1 MRKAPKSLADRC
13 ILAAG
18 LALVLALLV
27 APLLLIFSKALGDG
41 LPALW
46 SNLQEDF
53 MLHAIGLTLFIAV
66 LTVPLN
72 MLLGILLA
80 WCLTHY
86 QFRGRRLLSTL
97 IDLPY
102 AVSPVVAG
110 LCYLVV
116 YGVESSLG
124 QWFSDRNIQLMFAWP
139 GMVLVTLF
147 VTTPYV
153 ARILIPVMQ
162 EQGSDAQAAALSLG
176 ASGWQIFWHVTLP
189 DIKWALMYGV
199 VLTNARA
206 IGEFGAVSVVSG
218 TIMNQTLTLSL
229 LVDQLNNDNKAAAA
243 FTAAALLATFAIVSV
258 MLKSIL
264 EWRVAAAR
272 RRNQADALS
281 GS

>member
-1 MRKAPKSLADRC
+1 MRKTPKSTADRL
-13 ILAAG
+13 ILALG
-18 LALVLALLV
+18 IVLVLGLLV
-27 APLLLIFSKALGDG
+27 VPLLLIFSKALGDG

-46 SNLQEDF
+46 SNLQEDY
-53 MLHAIGLTLFIAV
+53 MLHAIGLTLFVAV

-72 MLLGILLA
+72 MVFGILLA

-97 IDLPY
+97 VDLPY

-124 QWFSDRNIQLMFAWP
+124 QWLSVHDIQLMFAWP
-139 GMVLVTLF
+139 GILMVTIF

-153 ARILIPVMQ
+153 ARILIPIMQ
-162 EQGSDAQAAALSLG
+162 AQGSDAQAAALSLG
-176 ASGWQIFWHVTLP
+176 ANGWQIFWHVTLP
-189 DIKWALMYGV
+189 DIKWALLYGV

-243 FTAAALLATFAIVSV
+243 FTAAALLAVFAIVSV
-258 MLKSIL
+258 MLKSLL
-264 EWRVAAAR
+264 EWRVAAGR
-272 RRNQADALS
+272 RRNQAEAVQ
-281 GS
+281 G